1 MGLMDGKR
9 GLVMGVANE
18 RSIAW
23 GIAKALAEAGAELA
37 FTYQG
42 EAFGSRLKPL
52 AESVGSDFMVDVDV
66 TDDAS
71 LDAAF
76 EALTDPLVY
85 PYFMAEGYF
94 TGRILAPRSKARGL
108 TQMRPFGVEPC
119 LADCA
124 EAELQTILNNKGW
137 SAQDTGLL
145 VAAHGSAVSRTSAN
159 STYAMAATLHR
170 RMGFLRTRVGLIE
183 EPPHVE
189 AMARG
194 LGQAICLP
202 FFALRAGHVVGDIPE
217 ALEAAGFTGPALP
230 PIGEDRA
237 VPALIAHALQA
248 ELAAAAAN

>member
-1 MGLMDGKR
+1 MSQPTR
-9 GLVMGVANE
+9 AAVIVAHGSPSDPDTQE
-18 RSIAW
+18 RDLQ
-23 GIAKALAEAGAELA
+23 ALAKKVNANLPEWDIRGATLA
-37 FTYQG
+37 ADG
-42 EAFGSRLKPL
+42 A
-52 AESVGSDFMVDVDV
+52 
-66 TDDAS
+66 

-76 EALTDPLVY
+76 EALSAPLVY

-94 TGRILAPRSKARGL
+94 TGRVLAPKSKARGL
-108 TQMRPFGVEPC
+108 IQMRPFGVEPH

-124 EAELQTILNNKGW
+124 EAELGAILNNKGW

-202 FFALRAGHVVGDIPE
+202 FFALNAGHMLEDMPQ
-217 ALEAAGFTGPALP
+217 ALGAADFSGARLPAM
-230 PIGEDRA
+230 IDWA
-237 VPALIAHALQA
+237 STPALIADSLKQTS
-248 ELAAAAAN
+248 EQ